1 MPELTVAT
9 FNLHAGIDG
18 WGRPFDVISACAALE
33 ADVVLLQET
42 WTPEDGEA
50 LAPLVAAAGG
60 YEVHEARLSG
70 ALMFEPS
77 SKTSRRWGPS
87 RRDPR
92 ARPLWVGDAA
102 TLRRVR
108 ARRPSAEAHFGRW
121 GLALLSRLPVGRVET
136 IELGQLRRDGP
147 ERRAALLGEVK
158 VEGSVLTVVG
168 THLAH
173 FQHGSPLMLARL
185 RRRLPEPTRPAL
197 LAGDMNFWGPPVA
210 LALPGWRRA
219 VRART
224 YPSWGAHSQ
233 IDHILVTRP
242 VRVLSGGSVR
252 VGGSDHLPL
261 RVRLALV

>member
-1 MPELTVAT
+1 
-9 FNLHAGIDG
+9 
-18 WGRPFDVISACAALE
+18 
-33 ADVVLLQET
+33 
-42 WTPEDGEA
+42 
-50 LAPLVAAAGG
+50 
-60 YEVHEARLSG
+60 
-70 ALMFEPS
+70 
-77 SKTSRRWGPS
+77 
-87 RRDPR
+87 
-92 ARPLWVGDAA
+92 VGDAA

-108 ARRPSAEAHFGRW
+108 ERRPDAEAHFGRW
-121 GLALLSRLPVGRVET
+121 GMALLSRLPVRRVET
-136 IELGQLRRDGP
+136 IELGQLSRDGP
-147 ERRAALLGEVK
+147 ERRAALLGEVE

-173 FQHGSPLMLARL
+173 FQHGSPIMLERL

-242 VRVLSGGSVR
+242 VQVLSGGSVR

-261 RVRLALV
+261 RVRLALA